1 MSCVTVEVG
10 LRNGRIIPHDG
21 ESLPA
26 TARALLVVLETEVTL
41 RKEDAGDISQA
52 LSLIRARQSAQVLP
66 AFRWRRQP
74 TNAPRARK
82 LGLMNAYLDTAP
94 VIFLAKNVAL
104 REPAVRAFLARDE
117 VRPRMSVLTRIE

>member
-52 LSLIRARQSAQVLP
+52 LSLIRARQSARGYSPRSAGAVSQQM
-66 AFRWRRQP
+66 RRE
-74 TNAPRARK
+74 
-82 LGLMNAYLDTAP
+82 
-94 VIFLAKNVAL
+94 
-104 REPAVRAFLARDE
+104 RERSD
-117 VRPRMSVLTRIE
+117 